1 MSLGWLDKE
10 GKSLGASLGTSGP
23 LPPPLPLNNPALL
36 LSLGGL
42 GILLPGIGHAGLDV
56 HLIAD
61 KASITD
67 GSMAFGS
74 ASFRRLS
81 TSWGRTRQADPT

>member
-10 GKSLGASLGTSGP
+10 GKSLGASLGGTSGP

-61 KASITD
+61 GHHGGLLGRHASRI
-67 GSMAFGS
+67 
-74 ASFRRLS
+74 LK
-81 TSWGRTRQADPT
+81 RTGACTNAATK